1 MSWRADVDSL
11 AFQPPN
17 HDGRCFIH
25 RRAFVTLCG
34 ANTVEDCES
43 YYLSNRAAIFNAA
56 AAKLQ
61 CSHPDQQA
69 NFHLN
74 SRDIARAAHSLTAD
88 EPAGAV

>member
-17 HDGRCFIH
+17 HAGRCFIH

-34 ANTVEDCES
+34 ANTVEDCER
-43 YYLSNRAAIFNAA
+43 YFLANRAAIFHAA
-56 AAKLQ
+56 AAK
-61 CSHPDQQA
+61 CSNLDQQA

-74 SRDIARAAHSLTAD
+74 SRDIGRATRSLTAD
-88 EPAGAV
+88 KSAGAI